1 MFITVF
7 YEVLE
12 IFDIVEENNNK
23 IGISFPFESRR
34 LKKWSTKCFGSLPSR
49 PHSNFERK
57 KKKIKIMARDIFKVI
72 ISPGARWRY
81 VYAIK
86 FFLLLLCSIII
97 DSRLWCHIQWEK
109 ENMVSKATER
119 RRRRSLRSHFLITPT
134 SFFFFFSSSRFSRL
148 ILAIALTLQ
157 PVWEVSVTSVKTF
170 LCQYGGK
177 SKFLLPAK
185 EKKCSGCHVGGKLLK
200 EKKVV

>member
-72 ISPGARWRY
+72 ISPGAR
-81 VYAIK
+81 
-86 FFLLLLCSIII
+86 
-97 DSRLWCHIQWEK
+97 
-109 ENMVSKATER
+109 
-119 RRRRSLRSHFLITPT
+119 
-134 SFFFFFSSSRFSRL
+134 
-148 ILAIALTLQ
+148 
-157 PVWEVSVTSVKTF
+157 
-170 LCQYGGK
+170 
-177 SKFLLPAK
+177 
-185 EKKCSGCHVGGKLLK
+185 
-200 EKKVV
+200 